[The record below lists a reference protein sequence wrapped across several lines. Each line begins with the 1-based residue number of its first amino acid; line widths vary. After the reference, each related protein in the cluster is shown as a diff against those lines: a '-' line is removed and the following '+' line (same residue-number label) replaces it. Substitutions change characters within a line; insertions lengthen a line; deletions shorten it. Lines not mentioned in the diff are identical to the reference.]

1 MKIWMMMTGS
11 AERKASAMRIRS
23 LLAAAAVPALVLA
36 LASCA
41 PEPIAGAP
49 EKGTDSSSTDGD
61 WSETNDPNDPEL
73 KSVELPEGFPSDEF
87 ALPEGAVVDDAGERG
102 GAWFVVLRAADEAQA
117 ETWWDEIV
125 ASNGFFV
132 RDEED
137 LPDGGRAATLAAGT
151 LAVQAVTVPQSDG
164 SVLLSYDIATLIV

>member
-1 MKIWMMMTGS
+1 
-11 AERKASAMRIRS
+11 MRIRS
-23 LLAAAAVPALVLA
+23 LLAAAAVPALVLG

-49 EKGTDSSSTDGD
+49 EKGADSSSTDGD
-61 WSETNDPNDPEL
+61 WSETNDPNDPDL

-164 SVLLSYDIATLIV
+164 SVLLSYDIATVIV